1 MSLNFRIVLNVC
13 DADSEAAALDTAR
26 QQFRCW
32 LRDKQLAADDLSSG
46 RHRVGPDATLLVSEA
61 YPADGSRTLR
71 LQLRETRHPHRWIT
85 TLTAHRSTADRG
97 EGRAWLWLD
106 NEVLPLAEDAPQP
119 RSSTPRLVGMLL
131 DTLQFSD
138 HGVLL
143 TRCPT
148 TVQPADVEDLLA
160 TLLDPDRQIPVVVI
174 SHYTGQLRQAWEDA
188 VDQAIG
194 GRVGIAR
201 MYRLTP
207 LASDLLNEGLGK
219 PHRVWGGALR
229 SYLPGVEPGDPIDA
243 QRHRVLSSLRLLES
257 PARARHLLAT
267 PALRRALARPLPP
280 PLADLAEPAAV
291 DVNTREL
298 AATRLAGQD
307 AVPN

>member
-46 RHRVGPDATLLVSEA
+46 RHRVGPDATLPVSEA
-61 YPADGSRTLR
+61 YPADG
-71 LQLRETRHPHRWIT
+71 W
-85 TLTAHRSTADRG
+85 
-97 EGRAWLWLD
+97 RAWLWLD

-194 GRVGIAR
+194 GLVGIAG

-243 QRHRVLSSLRLLES
+243 QRHRVLSSLRLQE
-257 PARARHLLAT
+257 AQR
-267 PALRRALARPLPP
+267 
-280 PLADLAEPAAV
+280 
-291 DVNTREL
+291 
-298 AATRLAGQD
+298 GQH
-307 AVPN
+307 A